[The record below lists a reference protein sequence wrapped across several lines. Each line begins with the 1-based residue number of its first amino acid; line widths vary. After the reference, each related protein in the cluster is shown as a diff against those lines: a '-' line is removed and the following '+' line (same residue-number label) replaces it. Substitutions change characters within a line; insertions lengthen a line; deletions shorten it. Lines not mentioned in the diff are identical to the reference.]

1 MSKLLFLMIC
11 NTLICKYYAV
21 KFVVNNARDTYFG
34 VSKKYFVSLFEN
46 VVVYGEGHS
55 PQSPTWSKR

>member
-1 MSKLLFLMIC
+1 MIC

-34 VSKKYFVSLFEN
+34 VGKKYFVSLFEN
-46 VVVYGEGHS
+46 VVVYGEGHN
-55 PQSPTWSKR
+55 PQSPTWGKR